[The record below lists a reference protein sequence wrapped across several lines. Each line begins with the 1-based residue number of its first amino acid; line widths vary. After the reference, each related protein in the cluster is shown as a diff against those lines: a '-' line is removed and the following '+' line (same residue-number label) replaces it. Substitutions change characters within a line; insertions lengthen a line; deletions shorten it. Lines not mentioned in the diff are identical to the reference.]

1 MLDTVLLTQL
11 LIQVSKKKCKNKLHK
26 EQNRMNL
33 SAMERNTMMQ
43 ETITQNKMAYS
54 VEEISAQTSLSK
66 AFLRLEIKRGN
77 LKSVRPGNSRRVIV
91 TAAALEKYLNEGEN
105 KDEK

>member
-1 MLDTVLLTQL
+1 MD
-11 LIQVSKKKCKNKLHK
+11 SKNAIKCESYKLNKHGAK
-26 EQNRMNL
+26 
-33 SAMERNTMMQ
+33 TMMQ

-66 AFLRLEIKRGN
+66 AFLRLEIKRGKLKAAKFGRCVLVSANN
-77 LKSVRPGNSRRVIV
+77 LKS
-91 TAAALEKYLNEGEN
+91 YLNEGEN

>member
-1 MLDTVLLTQL
+1 
-11 LIQVSKKKCKNKLHK
+11 
-26 EQNRMNL
+26 MNL
-33 SAMERNTMMQ
+33 SVMERNTMVQ

-77 LKSVRPGNSRRVIV
+77 LKAVRPGNSRRVII
-91 TAAALEKYLNEGEN
+91 TAKSLEDYLNEGET
-105 KDEK
+105 DERK

>member
-1 MLDTVLLTQL
+1 
-11 LIQVSKKKCKNKLHK
+11 
-26 EQNRMNL
+26 MNL
-33 SAMERNTMMQ
+33 SVMERNTMMQ

-77 LKSVRPGNSRRVIV
+77 LKAVRPGNSRRVII
-91 TAAALEKYLNEGEN
+91 TAKSLEDYLNEGEN
-105 KDEK
+105 EDEK

>member
-1 MLDTVLLTQL
+1 
-11 LIQVSKKKCKNKLHK
+11 
-26 EQNRMNL
+26 MNL
-33 SAMERNTMMQ
+33 SVMERNSPMQ

-77 LKSVRPGNSRRVIV
+77 LKAVRPGNSRRVII
-91 TAAALEKYLNEGEN
+91 TAKSLEDYLNEGE
-105 KDEK
+105 KEDGQK